1 VALYRRILLAVDLTT
16 DSELIGQH
24 ARAVAAAF
32 DAQLLIVSVIEPLP
46 AVAPIPPEPV
56 EPGLVTAMSE
66 MMTAAQERMGKLAR
80 TLGVPENRTTV
91 VIGTVKDEILSAA
104 SAHAVDLIVIGNH
117 EHHGLA
123 LFTRPTE
130 DVVVQK
136 ARCDVLAVHL
146 TQSADRR

>member
-1 VALYRRILLAVDLTT
+1 MALYRRILLAVDLTT

-24 ARAVAAAF
+24 ARALAAAF
-32 DAQLLIVSVIEPLP
+32 DAQLLILHVIEPLP

-66 MMTAAQERMGKLAR
+66 MMRAAQERIGKLAR
-80 TLGVPENRTTV
+80 TLGVPENRTNV
-91 VIGTVKDEILSAA
+91 VIGSIKDEILSAA
-104 SAHAVDLIVIGNH
+104 TAHAVDLIVIGNH

-123 LFTRPTE
+123 LFTKPTE

>member
-1 VALYRRILLAVDLTT
+1 MALYRRILLAVDLTT

-32 DAQLLIVSVIEPLP
+32 DAQLFILSVIEPLP
-46 AVAPIPPEPV
+46 VVAPIPPEPV

-66 MMTAAQERMGKLAR
+66 MITGAQERIGRLAR
-80 TLGVPENRTTV
+80 TLGVPENRASV
-91 VIGTVKDEILSAA
+91 VMGSIKEEILRAA
-104 SAHAVDLIVIGNH
+104 STHGVDLVVIGNH

-123 LFTRPTE
+123 LFTKPTE

-146 TQSADRR
+146 TESADRR